1 MMRYRAAASAAIL
14 FLLLGCATGPE
25 KTPEAPDAVFD
36 ESRYMTASGLGATE
50 AEARRE
56 AMGALAAV
64 FESKVYSETA
74 SEAASFMTESAP
86 EAFEKNVETKL
97 RIESSVRLQGARIGS
112 VGRDAESG
120 LFRAIA
126 VLDRQQAA
134 RQWYDQMA
142 MVDARMQAE
151 RAALPALSGRL
162 NRLAA
167 LNRILEAALE
177 KAALR
182 SRLRVVGR
190 AATGPEADDLQPI
203 ADEAAALRAGF
214 AFLVE
219 VEGTR
224 ADAVSDRIEQALGVQ
239 GLGVTRNPAQ
249 AAGRVSGTVEVAPL
263 KLGNRKIRFVR
274 ATLRLSVVDVDTA
287 TQVGAISEDVRKG
300 HVDENEAIRMATD
313 AVSDRAAAV
322 LLETLGL
329 RGFLEPGPA

>member
-1 MMRYRAAASAAIL
+1 
-14 FLLLGCATGPE
+14 
-25 KTPEAPDAVFD
+25 
-36 ESRYMTASGLGATE
+36 MTASGFGATE

-56 AMGALAAV
+56 ALGALAAV

-97 RIESSVRLQGARIGS
+97 RIESSVRLEGARIGS
-112 VGRDAESG
+112 VEKDPESG

-134 RQWYDQMA
+134 RQWYDRMA

-162 NRLAA
+162 SRLAA

-190 AATGPEADDLQPI
+190 AATGAEAYDLQPI

-224 ADAVSDRIEQALGVQ
+224 GGAVADRIEQALGVQ
-239 GLGVTRNPAQ
+239 GIGVTRDPTQ
-249 AAGRVSGTVEVAPL
+249 AAGRVAGAVEVAPL
-263 KLGNRKIRFVR
+263 DLGNRKVRFVR

-287 TQVGAISEDVRKG
+287 TQVAAISEDVRKG
-300 HVDENEAIRMATD
+300 HVDENEAVRMATD
-313 AVSDRAAAV
+313 AVSDRAAAE
-322 LLETLGL
+322 LLKTLGL
-329 RGFLEPGPA
+329 RGFFEPGPA